1 MSNAHVQRSSAVTA
15 ESQSLERPNRLLGR
29 KRKRVSVA
37 CRSCRVRKSRCDGA
51 QPCSTCE
58 DTETECMYEQAHSR
72 PAVETV
78 TDRVEQRLLAIEQ
91 KLQRLGQEARVDWS
105 PEAATSIPPNGKLTL
120 DDGVDGMGA
129 VMLEDEGEESEYFG
143 NSSNVSFLRFI
154 IHATSHCVTRGD
166 GPSNLTQDSTDATG
180 GPRDDDFDGF
190 LQRPPDESPSS
201 LSADRGVVE
210 RFSFPPPAEAD
221 GLLQIYFTTV
231 NLMMPCIHEASFL
244 GTYRKMRNN
253 ELPDIRRSW
262 LGVLNIIFAI
272 ATNLTTA
279 TTPTSERATR
289 SRMYFERAM
298 EVTKSDIVGR
308 VSLELELFFLLV
320 YSYLEGTTS
329 ASLAWTFHSL
339 AVKGAYQLGLHG
351 ISSKGLSQIDQEL
364 RRRLWYWCVM
374 NDRLLSAS
382 YGRPPLIPLSHA
394 RINKLVHLPFNNVPS
409 GVIMSS
415 IEYFDAL
422 MSLTHIVGGAVD
434 KLYDQNLGSQ
444 IQLPIN
450 EVVERINRLTW
461 QLATWQDGLP
471 ACLSIITSQDILEDV
486 PLTIGTPRLRVLLS
500 LRYLGTRILILRP
513 ILPILLDLSKIA
525 ALDVQQSMWVHGPGS
540 LLLADL
546 IRAISDILRVSEN
559 ILAGAKKDQNLLGAW
574 WFSCYYTFNASLAT
588 IGVLLT
594 KRVSAFPDRLPDV
607 SYAHVRSLLDS
618 AKDILRGLGNSNRTV
633 VRCHNILT
641 KLLTS
646 FDLEGNTFMIHSIGD
661 RWT

>member
-1 MSNAHVQRSSAVTA
+1 MSNTHVQRSSAVTA

-120 DDGVDGMGA
+120 DDGVDGM
-129 VMLEDEGEESEYFG
+129 
-143 NSSNVSFLRFI
+143 
-154 IHATSHCVTRGD
+154 
-166 GPSNLTQDSTDATG
+166 DATG
-180 GPRDDDFDGF
+180 GSRDDDFDGF

-382 YGRPPLIPLSHA
+382 YGRPPLIPLSHV

-471 ACLSIITSQDILEDV
+471 ACLSIITSQDTLEDV

-618 AKDILRGLGNSNRTV
+618 AKDILRGLGSSNRTV

-646 FDLEGNTFMIHSIGD
+646 FDLEVSKCITAIAYFRPPNIPVERLGLATHGPCSSHNSSQILPSQHTG
-661 RWT
+661 